1 MKTISVWSL
10 VVLLGMAA
18 IVPAAW
24 AKPERLQIKEANKR
38 AKEHVARTQIKN
50 IDLRNIEDPEARK
63 AIGEILN
70 YLNLQA
76 KK

>member
-1 MKTISVWSL
+1 MKSKIISL
-10 VVLLGMAA
+10 ALMAMTLA
-18 IVPAAW
+18 APAVY
-24 AKPERLQIKEANKR
+24 AKPERLEIKR
-38 AKEHVARTQIKN
+38 ADKQVKEKTARAQIKN
-50 IDLRNIEDPEARK
+50 IDLREIEDPAARK

>member
-1 MKTISVWSL
+1 MKLKTILFLMFLFSL
-10 VVLLGMAA
+10 TASFASAA
-18 IVPAAW
+18 
-24 AKPERLQIKEANKR
+24 PERLQVKAADKRVKER
-38 AKEHVARTQIKN
+38 ASKAQIKN
-50 IDLRNIEDPEARK
+50 IELRNIEDPEARK